1 MAGETEGLLNASR
14 RVQKLEAE
22 LKRAKTLAEREA
34 IKPRRG
40 RGAGGRMTEKSD
52 ELDEP
57 LTIKFSRVG
66 EWWTATVQT
75 PNGMLVGS
83 GPTREAAQ
91 EELDWLMLHRS
102 EKSIPP
108 G

>member
-1 MAGETEGLLNASR
+1 LLI
-14 RVQKLEAE
+14 
-22 LKRAKTLAEREA
+22 TG
-34 IKPRRG
+34 G
-40 RGAGGRMTEKSD
+40 RHANSSGDYKCLVIGAGGGMTEKSD
-52 ELDEP
+52 EPDEP
-57 LTIKFSRVG
+57 LTIKFSKVG